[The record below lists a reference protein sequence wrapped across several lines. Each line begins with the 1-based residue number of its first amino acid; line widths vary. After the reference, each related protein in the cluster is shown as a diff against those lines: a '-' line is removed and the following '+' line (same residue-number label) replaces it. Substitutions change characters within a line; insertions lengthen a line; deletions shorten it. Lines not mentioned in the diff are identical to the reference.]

1 MRLTKS
7 QLFALLALGIPI
19 IAWLAWFLLAEMRS
33 WLGLEPWSR
42 DGIQV
47 QLGALIVVA
56 LSALGPLVLGPS
68 ALLVAAPS
76 SSWAKQVRFIGLNIL
91 GVVYLLTGGLFLVGA
106 LLEREPAALP
116 IVACLPVA
124 ARIYYG
130 LAQEV
135 NFGATARR
143 FLKRMTPWLVVL
155 VVYLVFGLGTLA
167 AAFGAKAID
176 VAAVTFVVAWLP
188 FLPLVFLLSFAV
200 NWFLRRRA
208 RRRGEKEVLF
218 CIGFYANIAWAPMP
232 QARADIEWNKMHRIP
247 EGGQL
252 VSAWVQRASPVFW
265 LECVDTEGN
274 QYTLLGNMPPT
285 PWVQWMAGLFLRSS
299 NRGPWGG
306 RVTRG
311 LRLFERTDCPWTSMA
326 DDRKR
331 TWVASLGV
339 PAAGVSPTVGWICP
353 DCPAERLDLLD
364 TEGRDILVYKRAPN
378 GQELKWIAG
387 VYFVFGKT
395 PTLPSDTL
403 DSPQLPASTGTPRP
417 STATHQ

>member
-47 QLGALIVVA
+47 QLSALIVVA

-116 IVACLPVA
+116 FVACLPVA

-143 FLKRMTPWLVVL
+143 LLKRMTPWLVVL

-200 NWFLRRRA
+200 
-208 RRRGEKEVLF
+208 
-218 CIGFYANIAWAPMP
+218 IGFSGGVLVGA
-232 QARADIEWNKMHRIP
+232 ARKKSC
-247 EGGQL
+247 
-252 VSAWVQRASPVFW
+252 SASAS
-265 LECVDTEGN
+265 T
-274 QYTLLGNMPPT
+274 QTLLGRPCRRPEQISNGIRCTAFRRAGSSSARGFSAPP
-285 PWVQWMAGLFLRSS
+285 LSF
-299 NRGPWGG
+299 
-306 RVTRG
+306 
-311 LRLFERTDCPWTSMA
+311 
-326 DDRKR
+326 
-331 TWVASLGV
+331 
-339 PAAGVSPTVGWICP
+339 GWS
-353 DCPAERLDLLD
+353 
-364 TEGRDILVYKRAPN
+364 V
-378 GQELKWIAG
+378 
-387 VYFVFGKT
+387 
-395 PTLPSDTL
+395 
-403 DSPQLPASTGTPRP
+403 
-417 STATHQ
+417 